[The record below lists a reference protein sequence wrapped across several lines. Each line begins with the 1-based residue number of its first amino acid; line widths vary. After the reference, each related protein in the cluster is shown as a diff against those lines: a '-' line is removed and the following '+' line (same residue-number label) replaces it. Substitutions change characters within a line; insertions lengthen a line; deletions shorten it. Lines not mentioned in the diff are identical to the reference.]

1 LKRLTVFIDNSNIFR
16 GSRRE
21 GIKFDYQEL
30 VDFLADS
37 SVPRLE
43 KYDLTRVIMY
53 CAVDRSQLA
62 GRDPLRGSKAYSL
75 RSHCVF

>member
-1 LKRLTVFIDNSNIFR
+1 MIFIDNSNIFR

-21 GIKFDYQEL
+21 GIKFDYQKL

-37 SVPRLE
+37 GIQRLE

-53 CAVDRSQLA
+53 CAVDKISA
-62 GRDPLRGSKAYSL
+62 
-75 RSHCVF
+75 